1 MVNLIMTQITKSISS
16 KNITKKRLNI
26 KNTKVGVDFMFEN
39 YNWLTK
45 QDLTKFEGEW
55 IIVARKSIVAHGH
68 DLDKLYAEVD
78 EKYPGEDRI
87 TFSVPKKGV
96 YVL

>member
-1 MVNLIMTQITKSISS
+1 MTRINKSISS
-16 KNITKKRLNI
+16 KKISKRRSNI
-26 KNTKVGVDFMFEN
+26 KTTNLGGGFMFEN

-45 QDLTKFEGEW
+45 QDLTKYEGEW

-68 DLDKLYAEVD
+68 DLDKLYAKVD

>member
-1 MVNLIMTQITKSISS
+1 MVRFNMTGNFKSISDNKIS
-16 KNITKKRLNI
+16 KKRSNM
-26 KNTKVGVDFMFEN
+26 KTNKSGGNFMHEN
-39 YNWLTK
+39 YNWLVK

-55 IIVARKSIVAHGH
+55 IIIARKSIVAHGP

-78 EKYPGEDRI
+78 KKYPGEDRI
-87 TFSVPKKGV
+87 TFNVPKNGV